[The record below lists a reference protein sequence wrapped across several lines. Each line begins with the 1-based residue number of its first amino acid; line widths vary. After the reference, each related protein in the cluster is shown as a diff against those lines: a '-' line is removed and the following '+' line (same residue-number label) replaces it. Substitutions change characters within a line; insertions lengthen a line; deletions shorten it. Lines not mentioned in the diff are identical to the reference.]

1 MSAEISKLTNVT
13 AEVSA
18 EDPSVIEIG
27 SLSKKSGSIKVKLNF
42 NGGYTKSVTIKVKQ
56 AK

>member
-1 MSAEISKLTNVT
+1 MSAEIIKLTNVT